1 MEHRELEEKV
11 YRLVTQAAP
20 EKVAGIA
27 LGPELSLR
35 RDLGLD
41 SLGLATLLFNLGEE
55 LGIDANDLIDLLA
68 DAPANSVG
76 DLVALGVRITSGSTE
91 GSA

>member
-1 MEHRELEEKV
+1 MDHRALEEKV
-11 YRLVTQAAP
+11 YRLVSQAAP
-20 EKVAGIA
+20 EKVAGIT
-27 LGPELSLR
+27 LGPEVSLR

-55 LGIDANDLIDLLA
+55 MGIDPNDLIDLLA

-76 DLVALGVRITSGSTE
+76 DLVALGIRITSGAGE